1 MTESRFEPVRTPPA
15 LSRTPHGRAFYAAIW
30 AFSILAT
37 CAFSYAV
44 VAAPTG
50 TQRLAEAVLALVFA
64 GGLLQTSNRLFRPR
78 EADRVSVGL
87 PESKRR
93 SLLTLGTAMVR
104 ISLGLFLGGAL
115 MHISSSDQITGL
127 GTDLQIFASVLAFAA
142 WCVADVCGDRLQAL
156 KRTFRM

>member
-1 MTESRFEPVRTPPA
+1 M
-15 LSRTPHGRAFYAAIW
+15 
-30 AFSILAT
+30 
-37 CAFSYAV
+37 
-44 VAAPTG
+44 
-50 TQRLAEAVLALVFA
+50 
-64 GGLLQTSNRLFRPR
+64 
-78 EADRVSVGL
+78 